1 MMLCKKVT
9 AGPLRL
15 CKQPHPENVV
25 FVVEKTSFWI
35 YFDSEIPFIIT
46 GQIINLEEDM
56 IEIRIYPSNKVI
68 YIDFKYQGIPHDF
81 PIKSISIREKPKE
94 TTLDTASKAELKIP
108 PQEGINLDEEEEKAK
123 EGTEQEDKTDE
134 LEEAINMDNQ
144 AHIKEEL
151 GDLFFSLISLSRHLN
166 IDIDDLNQSANDKF
180 RDRLEKIKDEMK
192 KRNIKYAD
200 PLEMIDIWKTIKN
213 K

>member
-1 MMLCKKVT
+1 MKSKNLIDESIELQLDAK
-9 AGPLRL
+9 ALGLD
-15 CKQPHPENVV
+15 
-25 FVVEKTSFWI
+25 WI
-35 YFDSEIPFIIT
+35 EVDKII
-46 GQIINLEEDM
+46 
-56 IEIRIYPSNKVI
+56 SK
-68 YIDFKYQGIPHDF
+68 
-81 PIKSISIREKPKE
+81 IREE
-94 TTLDTASKAELKIP
+94 
-108 PQEGINLDEEEEKAK
+108 
-123 EGTEQEDKTDE
+123 TDE

-166 IDIDDLNQSANDKF
+166 IDIDDLNQSANEKF

-200 PLEMIDIWKTIKN
+200 PSEMIDIWKSIKN